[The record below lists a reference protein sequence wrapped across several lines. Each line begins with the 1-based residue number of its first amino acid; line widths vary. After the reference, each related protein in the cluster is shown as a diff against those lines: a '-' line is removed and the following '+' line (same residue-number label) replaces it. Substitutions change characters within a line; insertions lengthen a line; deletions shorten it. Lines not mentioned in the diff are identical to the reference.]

1 MANISKKG
9 LRQFTV
15 DDRKLLEK
23 MYKTHNTTEI
33 AEFIDKDPA
42 SVWRELRR
50 CQGEYSA
57 KKAQAN
63 YYELQH
69 RKYRYSRCEIPVTKA
84 ERKQI
89 ETCIKMQP
97 TVDKKTVIN
106 VTGIDAKVVNCY
118 FDLIRKQ
125 VMTLC

>member
-1 MANISKKG
+1 MANVSKKG
-9 LRQFTV
+9 YRQFTV

-84 ERKQI
+84 ERNKLRLALKCSQL
-89 ETCIKMQP
+89 
-97 TVDKKTVIN
+97 
-106 VTGIDAKVVNCY
+106 
-118 FDLIRKQ
+118 LIRK
-125 VMTLC
+125 L